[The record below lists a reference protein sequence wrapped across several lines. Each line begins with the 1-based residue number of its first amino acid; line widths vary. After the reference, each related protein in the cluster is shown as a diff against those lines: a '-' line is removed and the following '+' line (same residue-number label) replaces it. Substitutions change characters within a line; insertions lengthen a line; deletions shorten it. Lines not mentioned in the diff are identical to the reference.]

1 MSTRL
6 LPGEN
11 SSRMR
16 PHRSI
21 EEVHEPASPSV
32 KAMARRFE
40 SHPTI
45 PGGQTSR
52 TTDSNNNNKT
62 SRRRLSKSKKQNV
75 PYTQKSKYQQ
85 LEKVKINNVHVNEL
99 RRHPSKQKR
108 TSSSSGG
115 KSQKS
120 IVVPNITTTTTPAQK
135 ELAQFIGAR
144 MTPSR
149 RSSSNRSEHSTKDFS
164 TLVQRWQN
172 GGSGAT
178 TIAVSSATPRRQKS
192 REPFQPKIDQQ
203 EGSNTDG
210 SSHKDSTPDTFCDFP
225 VDPVRPVGPKT
236 DPGQLESYAKLYGDR
251 GNELGNEQVMS
262 DQTIA
267 DMVKNS
273 PLRPAAV
280 RAAEAANLIA
290 GEKDDEHMKE
300 LFKEAEETAEKAVMC
315 DENEEYYE
323 AFELY
328 YVVVQLYWKVIP
340 FMSPQEGEDIRSRI
354 KMYIK
359 RCDAIQEAFEDEG
372 ADLSDGED
380 DDDEKFES
388 PRLQPQPAVSI
399 KQVQQQQQQQQQ
411 LPSKQIVQQSSFTQ
425 QIEVSH
431 SQPTQPA
438 PGRTLPPTDTSKP
451 VTLELLKPKADR
463 QTGHAAAEAVSHPQ
477 NQTQMAI
484 PSASTQVTAPPR
496 QLYNSLQRPI
506 SRRAVRAS
514 TNSMSREKVAEMQER
529 VQVMQDCLNNFTVKR
544 KHLGPARAL
553 ELQVTTLNAN
563 TFGDLKRL
571 APLEPKLEHRWVT
584 ELGVLLSVLQEIKE
598 PRTAG
603 GRKRRGGLTLGNADG
618 KNLRND
624 IRKHLPNLESCD
636 RRVQRTLRTFA
647 ALDGYVEYVDRETA
661 GNKNQSKG
669 RSRRRWWV
677 KVPKIKPGGLPS
689 PVRQVVDEAERE
701 MKGVFKVCHEINV
714 EVVKSMPVPASFV
727 NSLPRHTKHLIG
739 RELKEGL
746 TTWDMFKI
754 TDFMKDRKMWNRE
767 AAKETASALEKVAL
781 LWESKTNNMNW
792 VSRTLDFR
800 GERVQQL
807 VTAYRRC
814 QTALKDLRRE
824 WPTMTHTALDCAKI
838 ESNSD
843 VGRAGLEAY
852 SRALESRAARLL
864 SRIRELIDADND
876 ARKR

>member
-1 MSTRL
+1 MRL
-6 LPGEN
+6 LPGET
-11 SSRMR
+11 STRTR
-16 PHRSI
+16 RRVD
-21 EEVHEPASPSV
+21 EACEPPPSPSV
-32 KAMARRFE
+32 AAIARRFE
-40 SHPTI
+40 SKPTMSSS
-45 PGGQTSR
+45 G
-52 TTDSNNNNKT
+52 TTT
-62 SRRRLSKSKKQNV
+62 TTVAPRRRLSRSRTKTKQVENRRGNGASDNNTRNGTHQSQAQQTQRRRTGVTNKTKKATV
-75 PYTQKSKYQQ
+75 
-85 LEKVKINNVHVNEL
+85 VNA
-99 RRHPSKQKR
+99 
-108 TSSSSGG
+108 SS
-115 KSQKS
+115 
-120 IVVPNITTTTTPAQK
+120 TTTPAQK
-135 ELAQFIGAR
+135 ELAQYLNAR
-144 MTPSR
+144 MTSST
-149 RSSSNRSEHSTKDFS
+149 RSSAKSEKETKNFDS
-164 TLVQRWQN
+164 LVQRWQG
-172 GGSGAT
+172 GGSNGRR
-178 TIAVSSATPRRQKS
+178 SSNTSSIRS

-203 EGSNTDG
+203 HDSGSIQ
-210 SSHKDSTPDTFCDFP
+210 KDSTPDTFCDFP
-225 VDPVRPVGPKT
+225 VDLIRPQGPQT
-236 DPGQLESYAKLYGDR
+236 DPGQLESYAKLYIHGDGR
-251 GNELGNEQVMS
+251 SNAQVMS

-273 PLRPAAV
+273 PLRPAAQ
-280 RAAEAANLIA
+280 RAAEAAALIA
-290 GEKDDEHMKE
+290 GEKDDDHMQE

-340 FMSPQEGEDIRSRI
+340 FMSPSEGDDIRSRI

-372 ADLSDGED
+372 AEVSDIDEE
-380 DDDEKFES
+380 DDEKFETPQLEYKPNLVQEHHMNDLQQNYPAAAS
-388 PRLQPQPAVSI
+388 VQDRQPQVNRS
-399 KQVQQQQQQQQQ
+399 
-411 LPSKQIVQQSSFTQ
+411 QSSIGTARKTPV
-425 QIEVSH
+425 EYA
-431 SQPTQPA
+431 QP
-438 PGRTLPPTDTSKP
+438 KN
-451 VTLELLKPKADR
+451 DR
-463 QTGHAAAEAVSHPQ
+463 QGDNPSSESRRKKPPRAEAAGQANGTVE
-477 NQTQMAI
+477 
-484 PSASTQVTAPPR
+484 STVKPTEVPLNLSNKLPDARVDPIQGTAPR
-496 QLYNSLQRPI
+496 QLHDSLSRPI

-514 TNSMSREKVAEMQER
+514 TSSVSREKVAEMQER

-571 APLEPKLEHRWVT
+571 GPLPPKLEHRWVT

-603 GRKRRGGLTLGNADG
+603 SRKRKGGGSSGGGNDG
-618 KNLRND
+618 KNLRHD

-636 RRVQRTLRTFA
+636 RRVQRTVRTFA
-647 ALDGYVEYVDRETA
+647 ALEGKVEYVDRETA
-661 GNKNQSKG
+661 GSKGHSKG

-677 KVPKIKPGGLPS
+677 KVPKVAPGGLEPD
-689 PVRQVVDEAERE
+689 VRKVVDEAEKE

-714 EVVKSMPVPASFV
+714 EIVKSMPVPGSFV
-727 NSLPRHTKHLIG
+727 AALPRHTKNLIG

-767 AAKETASALEKVAL
+767 SAKETASALEKVAL

-800 GERVQQL
+800 GERVQQM

-824 WPTMTHTALDCAKI
+824 WPTMTHTALDMAKI

-864 SRIRELIDADND
+864 SRIRELIDADNE
-876 ARKR
+876 ARKK